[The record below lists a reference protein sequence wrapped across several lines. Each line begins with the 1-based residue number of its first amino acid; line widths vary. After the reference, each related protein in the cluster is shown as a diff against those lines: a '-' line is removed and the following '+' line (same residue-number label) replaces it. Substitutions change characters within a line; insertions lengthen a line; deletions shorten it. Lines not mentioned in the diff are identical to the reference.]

1 VSDTRQ
7 GGQPK
12 VGDPLL
18 EGLLAAVVRSID
30 ESKLKAE
37 LAVYTAHVEGR
48 EGEGEEARAESVS
61 NQVLRRIVLADLLDE
76 SILEARPGDA
86 GFGLRLFFGHLGVG
100 LVEESAFTLASG
112 LNFYFRTEMDE
123 EARVRLGV
131 EVSRQY
137 YRFVREASLPASLVA
152 EVSPQLASLM
162 SGELERLRFESVDHE
177 GVFDSAVHER
187 APGARAESAAIAR
200 PASFLCRV
208 TSNGAVRIKARVV
221 T

>member
-1 VSDTRQ
+1 MSDTRQ
-7 GGQPK
+7 GGQTK

-30 ESKLKAE
+30 ESKLEAE
-37 LAVYTAHVEGR
+37 LAAYVEGQKGG
-48 EGEGEEARAESVS
+48 GEGEEAQAESVS

-100 LVEESAFTLASG
+100 LCEESAFTLASG
-112 LNFYFRTEMDE
+112 LNFYFRAEMDE
-123 EARVRLGV
+123 EARVRLGL

-137 YRFVREASLPASLVA
+137 YRFVREASLSASLVA

-177 GVFDSAVHER
+177 GVFDSSVHER
-187 APGARAESAAIAR
+187 APEARPESAVIAR